1 MRQTFHVTLK
11 EAQRDCDSYYEGN
24 QLRGCT
30 CGTCPSNPPV
40 NESMGKECNCS
51 FRFYG
56 ENKEKKCYGCGGS
69 PIDLRDLE
77 KAKRVFYDCF
87 TETGSGD
94 GYVLSF
100 RADAEKAWQFIEILL
115 STARQEER
123 ERFSGWIA
131 EAFAEAN
138 DIVQM
143 QKLLRKKL
151 NTVDSLTSKG
161 GTNGL

>member
-1 MRQTFHVTLK
+1 M
-11 EAQRDCDSYYEGN
+11 
-24 QLRGCT
+24 
-30 CGTCPSNPPV
+30 
-40 NESMGKECNCS
+40 
-51 FRFYG
+51 
-56 ENKEKKCYGCGGS
+56 
-69 PIDLRDLE
+69 RDLE

-123 ERFSGWIA
+123 EIIFAHLVKSNMEEFVPKSEDKLTNQTMRASFYIGTNAMLTILQRFI
-131 EAFAEAN
+131 
-138 DIVQM
+138 
-143 QKLLRKKL
+143 
-151 NTVDSLTSKG
+151 DSLTSKG